1 MDARAYWKLSKGALS
16 GEMAAWMR
24 VGGGDG
30 SRGSKISKPGGGEEM
45 SGLLVWKLLQNFRI
59 IKATK

>member
-1 MDARAYWKLSKGALS
+1 MDARAYWELSKGAHS

-30 SRGSKISKPGGGEEM
+30 SRGSKISKPGNGEEM
-45 SGLLVWKLLQNFRI
+45 SRLLVWKLL
-59 IKATK
+59 